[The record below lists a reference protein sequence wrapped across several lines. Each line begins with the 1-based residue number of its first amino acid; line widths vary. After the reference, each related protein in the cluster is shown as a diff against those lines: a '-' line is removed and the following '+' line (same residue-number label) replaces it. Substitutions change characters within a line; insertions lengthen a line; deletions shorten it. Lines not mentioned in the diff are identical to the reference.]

1 VLEEAEGRDLLFRL
15 GVRRE
20 PHRSRTWNSQF
31 YSQRRLYIRQNQE
44 RIYPGESMMRQNE
57 TTKTYRGPGLAHATS
72 PTMETK
78 AASRRKVSG
87 LRDLCVLR
95 VLCGEA
101 RVFYSLHKLTVE
113 KPQPIENKRRDHF
126 LLVTKMHFS
135 GVWCGHSGGPICEPR
150 TGLRSLHPLRALRLC
165 GKILRSQGLPL
176 TLTLALALSANA
188 GKGSSNSSV
197 ASSQPHVAQQ
207 KDSKNQKPASAPDP
221 EAELQRTL
229 EVAGN
234 DRAALVRQ
242 LIDYLDRFPD
252 APRKA
257 AVYRALVEACQQL
270 QNTSCAL
277 DYAERL
283 IAVRP
288 DDAQMMLLAVGI
300 LQKQGDNASL
310 TKAAGYVTRVL
321 DRVEKATPDEKP
333 ARSSQAEW
341 QHEEEGLRVALYS
354 LRGKIETQQQ
364 TYDAARNDL
373 EMSYRL
379 RANALAAEQLGEIA
393 EIQKDLSQ
401 AIKHYLEA
409 FVLPENGPGGTVDR
423 REVRQKL
430 GNVWRQVH
438 ASDLGLGD
446 AILAAYDSA
455 NTAPTETRPAAKN
468 KGAKELFA
476 FTVRRLDGL
485 PLPLAQFKGK
495 NLVLSFWATWCGP
508 CRELEPQFVKV
519 AQSYSANS
527 DVEFFAVDTDED
539 ESRVPPFLAR
549 EKWSVPV
556 IFADG
561 LDDFLRVNTLPTVI
575 VIDHAGKIVYRA
587 SGFTEEGFP
596 EALTAA
602 IQEALQPA
610 K

>member
-1 VLEEAEGRDLLFRL
+1 
-15 GVRRE
+15 
-20 PHRSRTWNSQF
+20 
-31 YSQRRLYIRQNQE
+31 
-44 RIYPGESMMRQNE
+44 MMQQNE
-57 TTKTYRGPGLAHATS
+57 AANTLRVQRLVPATS
-72 PTMETK
+72 PKIE
-78 AASRRKVSG
+78 AQPASRRKVSG
-87 LRDLCVLR
+87 LRHLCALR

-101 RVFYSLHKLTVE
+101 LRFFYSIHKLTVE
-113 KPQPIENKRRDHF
+113 KPQPIENKGRDHF
-126 LLVTKMHFS
+126 LLDTRMHFS
-135 GVWCGHSGGPICEPR
+135 KQKAKTCPPPTAGGANSGSHGGCSFRRGPFLHS
-150 TGLRSLHPLRALRLC
+150 SLRALRLC
-165 GKILRSQGLPL
+165 GKILRSEGLP
-176 TLTLALALSANA
+176 LTLALALAVSANT
-188 GKGSSNSSV
+188 GKVPSNSSV

-207 KDSKNQKPASAPDP
+207 KDSKNQKPASALDP
-221 EAELQRTL
+221 EAELQRAL

-242 LIDYLDRFPD
+242 LTDYLDRFPD

-288 DDAQMMLLAVGI
+288 DDSQMMLLAVGI

-354 LRGKIETQQQ
+354 LRGKIEKQQQ
-364 TYDAARNDL
+364 IYDAARNDL

-393 EIQKDLSQ
+393 EIEKDLAQ

-409 FVLPENGPGGTVDR
+409 FVLPENGPGGTVDH

-438 ASDLGLGD
+438 GSDQGLGD
-446 AILAAYDSA
+446 AILAAYDSS
-455 NTAPTETRPAAKN
+455 NTTPKNTRPAAKN
-468 KGAKELFA
+468 KDVKELFA
-476 FTVRRLDGL
+476 FTLRRLDGSA
-485 PLPLAQFKGK
+485 LPLAQFKGK

-508 CRELEPQFVKV
+508 CRELEPQFANV
-519 AQSYSANS
+519 AQTYSGNS
-527 DVEFFAVDTDED
+527 DIAFFAVDADED

-575 VIDHAGKIVYRA
+575 VIDRAGKIVYRA
-587 SGFTEEGFP
+587 SGLTEEGFP
-596 EALTAA
+596 EALTTA
-602 IQEALQPA
+602 IQEVLQPA